1 MPIDGTGLV
10 HLKGLGAL
18 RRLSLGKSSI
28 SDAGLE
34 HIKGL
39 TNLQYLSL
47 GHTQVTDAGLKHLS
61 GLTNLQGLGIGN
73 EQVTEV
79 GLEHL
84 RGLTNLHRLFLGN
97 TQVTDAGLEHL
108 RGLTNLR
115 LLFLNN
121 TQVTDAGLEHLS
133 GLTNLQILELENTR
147 VTATGV
153 TDLRKALPDCQIR
166 WPIYDVPEGGV
177 DELLQ
182 FIENLKQF
190 RPATPQER
198 AEYQS
203 KAQAALKL
211 AAQRILAQDKD
222 PWSKPCQTALR
233 ALLEIRITDIPQTD
247 RQQQGETVEFV
258 KTFLKAKLERQL
270 ESLDVD
276 LARSAAQALETC
288 RNLELAAQAYDQF
301 ADLIAE
307 SGNKEFSKTVKE
319 MKDAAK
325 RLSNAER

>member
-1 MPIDGTGLV
+1 M
-10 HLKGLGAL
+10 
-18 RRLSLGKSSI
+18 
-28 SDAGLE
+28 
-34 HIKGL
+34 
-39 TNLQYLSL
+39 
-47 GHTQVTDAGLKHLS
+47 
-61 GLTNLQGLGIGN
+61 
-73 EQVTEV
+73 
-79 GLEHL
+79 
-84 RGLTNLHRLFLGN
+84 
-97 TQVTDAGLEHL
+97 
-108 RGLTNLR
+108 
-115 LLFLNN
+115 
-121 TQVTDAGLEHLS
+121 
-133 GLTNLQILELENTR
+133 
-147 VTATGV
+147 
-153 TDLRKALPDCQIR
+153 
-166 WPIYDVPEGGV
+166 PEGGV

-203 KAQAALKL
+203 KAQAAFKL

-233 ALLEIRITDIPQTD
+233 ALLEIRITDIPNVD
-247 RQQQGETVEFV
+247 RREQEQTVEFV
-258 KTFLKAKLERQL
+258 KTFLKGKLERQL

-288 RNLELAAQAYDQF
+288 RNPQLAAQAYDQF

-307 SGNKEFSKTVKE
+307 SGNKEFSKTVKD